1 MAHSQNSLGTQIM
14 TDHEHGAELR
24 ALFDDVDLSLYQT
37 SLDLIG
43 PAVSL
48 CRSRRRIDRFAA
60 IGGVGALA
68 TAAVIGAAALSG
80 GTAGSAGAVRP
91 GGSGGAAVVT
101 SSPATNRTPTYT
113 KDTFKGLSAAE
124 TSAQIK
130 ATFAQMLPAGYS
142 MTFAEERLGLPIRT
156 FVGLLTGPKGS
167 AFAQFNANTQVGV
180 PAPVD
185 ESSFAVHQATA
196 QNPTVSG
203 NVTVTGGAVK
213 ITAEDYK
220 ADYLYEHGAL
230 SQTDAT
236 KIVGNVTNYDFLPT
250 GPTPHARYLS
260 LTTLTTDPPLAN
272 GNSLTQLKQN
282 DGYCP
287 TGPIMTPDEFATL
300 AASPEWPKLDA
311 LLQHAHD
318 LPTTAP
324 NR

>member
-1 MAHSQNSLGTQIM
+1 M
-14 TDHEHGAELR
+14 TEHEHGAELR
-24 ALFDDVDLSLYQT
+24 TLFDDVDLSLDHT
-37 SLDLIG
+37 PRDLIG
-43 PAVSL
+43 PAVSWG
-48 CRSRRRIDRFAA
+48 RSRRRMDRFAA
-60 IGGVGALA
+60 IGGVSALA
-68 TAAVIGAAALSG
+68 TAAVVGAAALSCG
-80 GTAGSAGAVRP
+80 GSTGSTGAVGP
-91 GGSGGAAVVT
+91 GVGGPVAVT
-101 SSPATNRTPTYT
+101 SSSPAKTGPAYT

-282 DGYCP
+282 NGYCP
-287 TGPIMTPDEFATL
+287 TGPIMTQDEFATL

>member
-1 MAHSQNSLGTQIM
+1 M
-14 TDHEHGAELR
+14 TEHEHGAELR
-24 ALFDDVDLSLYQT
+24 TLFDDVDLSLDHT
-37 SLDLIG
+37 PRDLIG
-43 PAVSL
+43 PAVSWG
-48 CRSRRRIDRFAA
+48 RSRRRMDRFAA
-60 IGGVGALA
+60 IGGVSALA
-68 TAAVIGAAALSG
+68 TAAVVGAAALSG
-80 GTAGSAGAVRP
+80 GGSTGSTGAVGP
-91 GGSGGAAVVT
+91 GVGGPVAVT
-101 SSPATNRTPTYT
+101 SSSPAKTGPAYT

-282 DGYCP
+282 NGYCP